1 LGPRSARQAYYLSE
15 DAGGDPEHGRQAQVV
30 RRQVRGHYRYELH
43 LVTDI
48 PPYRAPGR
56 YDDIPDG
63 QGCVD
68 LGVGPT
74 AQRPP
79 LTGAL
84 LVKHSAAE
92 KMALVTRA
100 AKLRRTQRAQERCAA
115 CSRKRAL
122 AQTKAPD
129 RPPALSRSTGNVG
142 GTLSGEP

>member
-1 LGPRSARQAYYLSE
+1 
-15 DAGGDPEHGRQAQVV
+15 
-30 RRQVRGHYRYELH
+30 
-43 LVTDI
+43 VTDI

-63 QGCVD
+63 QSCVD
-68 LGVGPT
+68 LGVGSVAAVGVADGPEGPT
-74 AQRPP
+74 

-122 AQTKAPD
+122 AQTKEPD

>member
-1 LGPRSARQAYYLSE
+1 MTTYLTARAVWTWGW
-15 DAGGDPEHGRQAQVV
+15 ARW
-30 RRQVRGHYRYELH
+30 RRWVW
-43 LVTDI
+43 
-48 PPYRAPGR
+48 
-56 YDDIPDG
+56 
-63 QGCVD
+63 
-68 LGVGPT
+68 PT